1 MPDTALPS
9 QSTLD
14 STASGAVKAA
24 ASNGTSWAGWAISSF
39 TNKVPST
46 KGEIQPTPSSTTHV
60 ATSNINRSSS
70 MPRPPVKQISQTS
83 DIALSSPIPTN
94 APRITRT
101 QSERVPEKAVVE
113 DDGFD
118 AWGTM
123 DEENKD
129 HEQAEA
135 DAFFEARGSPSPAP
149 STAAPAVPFD
159 DGGEPDFAGWLAAQS
174 KGKAKKVL
182 PKGMNKNAT
191 TAGTTT
197 AKTTTTAKVVS
208 RSSTP
213 SSKPI
218 VSGAGTTAKPKR
230 IVQPPKKVV
239 ETKPKAA
246 PAAEEDD
253 WGEAWD

>member
-1 MPDTALPS
+1 MPDTVLPS
-9 QSTLD
+9 QSALD
-14 STASGAVKAA
+14 SVASGAVKAA

-46 KGEIQPTPSSTTHV
+46 KGEIQPNNAPV
-60 ATSNINRSSS
+60 ATSNTTRSSS
-70 MPRPPVKQISQTS
+70 MPRPPVKPISQSS
-83 DIALSSPIPTN
+83 DAALSPPITG

-101 QSERVPEKAVVE
+101 QSEKVPEKHAAE

-118 AWGTM
+118 AWGNM
-123 DEENKD
+123 EDEDKD
-129 HEQAEA
+129 QEQAEA

-149 STAAPAVPFD
+149 SAAPAVPFD

-174 KGKAKKVL
+174 KGKTKKVL
-182 PKGMNKNAT
+182 PKGMNKTPISTGGTST
-191 TAGTTT
+191 T
-197 AKTTTTAKVVS
+197 KTTTTKPVS
-208 RSSTP
+208 RSSTA

-239 ETKPKAA
+239 ETKAKAA
-246 PAAEEDD
+246 PDAEEDD